1 MPDASDTP
9 NPATPSADDRP
20 PDARERAR
28 LCDLLLELGPD
39 APTLCEGWATLDLA
53 AHLVVRE
60 NDPRAGLAIL
70 GGSRFAGLES
80 RLMDRAK
87 ARGLD
92 ALVERLRGGPPLVPW
107 RVPGLRRPLNLN
119 EWFVHHEDVR
129 RANGRGPR
137 DDAELDAELWAMLR
151 PFSRFM
157 LARVRGAAVTLAAP
171 GHGQIGPRGR
181 GPAAQLTGGPQELVL
196 YLFGRRDAA
205 QVELTG
211 DPEAVRTVSTAN
223 LGI

>member
-1 MPDASDTP
+1 MPDATDSPSPSPDGQ
-9 NPATPSADDRP
+9 PA
-20 PDARERAR
+20 DARERAR

-60 NDPRAGLAIL
+60 TDPRAGLAIL
-70 GGSRFAGLES
+70 GGGRFAGLES
-80 RLMDRAK
+80 RLMDGAK

-107 RVPGLRRPLNLN
+107 RLPGLRRPLNLN

-129 RANGRGPR
+129 RANGREPR
-137 DDAELDAELWAMLR
+137 EDAALDAELWGLLR
-151 PFSRFM
+151 PFSRVM
-157 LARVRGAAVTLAAP
+157 LGRVRGAAVTLVAP
-171 GHGQIGPRGR
+171 GHGTIGPRGR
-181 GPAAQLTGGPQELVL
+181 GPAAELTGGPQELVL
-196 YLFGRRDAA
+196 YLFGRRNAA
-205 QVELTG
+205 RVELSG
-211 DPEAVRTVSTAN
+211 DPEAVRAVSSAK